1 MYSKETKTILISILM
16 ELPPASN
23 VLMAGE
29 SVPLARSNVPKDKN
43 SAVVVN
49 LPKHARRAVMLTGA
63 VTMPNSKVVN
73 LFNKPECVRNKV
85 NLYQSKNL
93 KHSKTSS
100 QVKLLKKLQSE
111 LIV

>member
-1 MYSKETKTILISILM
+1 MKTIPISMPL

-29 SVPLARSNVPKDKN
+29 SVPLARNNVPKDKN
-43 SAVVVN
+43 SAEVVN

-73 LFNKPECVRNKV
+73 LFNKLECVRNKV
-85 NLYQSKNL
+85 PIEELKRFKKKFASKA
-93 KHSKTSS
+93 S
-100 QVKLLKKLQSE
+100 
-111 LIV
+111 

>member
-1 MYSKETKTILISILM
+1 MYSKETKTIPISMLM

-49 LPKHARRAVMLTGA
+49 LPRHARRAVMLIGA
-63 VTMPNSKVVN
+63 VTMPNSKIVN

-85 NLYQSKNL
+85 PIEE
-93 KHSKTSS
+93 HSKRSS

-111 LIV
+111 LKV